1 MYAPRIQEYKF
12 GGLIIDGH
20 TYTSDVIVHPQG
32 VEPHWW
38 RAHAYILGRE
48 DLKTIWEQDPE
59 ILVVGSGAS
68 GMMVVAEETLGELR
82 RRNIQAVVERTER
95 ACQIYNPI
103 SIIMGNSDYLLI
115 QSEGV
120 A

>member
-1 MYAPRIQEYKF
+1 MSGPRIQDYKF
-12 GGLIIDGH
+12 GYIIIDGH

-32 VEPHWW
+32 VETNWW
-38 RAHAYILGRE
+38 RAHGHILGLE
-48 DLKTIWEQDPE
+48 DLRPIWDQDPE

-95 ACQIYNPI
+95 ACQIYNQMSSLVRTI
-103 SIIMGNSDYLLI
+103 AALHLTC
-115 QSEGV
+115 
-120 A
+120 